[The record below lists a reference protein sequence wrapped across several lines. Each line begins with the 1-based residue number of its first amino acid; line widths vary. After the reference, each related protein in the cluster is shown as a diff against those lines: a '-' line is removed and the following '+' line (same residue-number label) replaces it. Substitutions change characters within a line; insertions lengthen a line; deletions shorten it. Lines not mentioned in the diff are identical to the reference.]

1 MPRPV
6 KQTADP
12 VGMGA
17 SFEDNSGRLLGRE
30 PPPERAWVGGHGGF
44 FHYLSLRVKHAAVRF
59 AVPEIYSHGQFAL
72 KPVCGRVIHDQPPS
86 IWATSPSLDWG
97 PYRYPGRLA
106 FSSHL
111 SVWMVSAPA
120 PRSGAHPRDR
130 HSAARKS
137 RPRCPAVEST
147 RPAPR
152 PIAPASWLCR
162 RRSG

>member
-111 SVWMVSAPA
+111 MVLTPEATP
-120 PRSGAHPRDR
+120 
-130 HSAARKS
+130 
-137 RPRCPAVEST
+137 
-147 RPAPR
+147 RPAR
-152 PIAPASWLCR
+152 LADALATAGLGRSCGGEIRLLRVLLASQVC
-162 RRSG
+162 S

>member
-72 KPVCGRVIHDQPPS
+72 KPICGRVVHGQPPS
-86 IWATSPSLDWG
+86 VWATSPSLDWG
-97 PYRYPGRLA
+97 TYRYPGRLA

-111 SVWMVSAPA
+111 MVSIPLRKAINFVRPDQSRRPGRRDWGLPA
-120 PRSGAHPRDR
+120 QGSRIFCPRLQVIFG
-130 HSAARKS
+130 
-137 RPRCPAVEST
+137 
-147 RPAPR
+147 
-152 PIAPASWLCR
+152 LC
-162 RRSG
+162 